1 EVLFNID
8 VENSAN
14 SQLLSNFPDLINSLV
29 QLHIYKIK
37 EFTSEQNAQEA
48 HEIREYSG
56 YCLSSVQEYGD
67 NKAQIILLNGGYAK
81 SLSLNV
87 ALAGGLL
94 EMDTSKIAGSYQ
106 ELGLL
111 VRSIFQ
117 GRESDDEFKIPSL
130 DPKPFL
136 IKEVEEQIEEEGCF
150 EEVDVWYYSEQ
161 FNEENSPWNYNIEND
176 LLNIFHDTTN
186 K

>member
-1 EVLFNID
+1 MV
-8 VENSAN
+8 VENSVN
-14 SQLLSNFPDLINSLV
+14 SQLLSNFPNLINSLV
-29 QLHIYKIK
+29 QLHNYKIK
-37 EFTSEQNAQEA
+37 EFIDEQNVQEA

-94 EMDTSKIAGSYQ
+94 EMDTSKIAGSYS
-106 ELGLL
+106 ELALL
-111 VRSIFQ
+111 ARSIFQ
-117 GRESDDEFKIPSL
+117 GRESDDDFKIPSL
-130 DPKPFL
+130 DPQPFL

-150 EEVDVWYYSEQ
+150 EEVDVWNYSEQ
-161 FNEENSPWNYNIEND
+161 FNEENSPWNYNVEKE